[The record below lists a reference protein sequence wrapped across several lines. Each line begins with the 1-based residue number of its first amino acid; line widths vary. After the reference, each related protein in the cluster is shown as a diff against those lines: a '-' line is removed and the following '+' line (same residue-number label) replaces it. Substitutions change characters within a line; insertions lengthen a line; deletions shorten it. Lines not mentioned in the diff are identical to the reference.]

1 MNCRACKSNKMY
13 KFLDLGNQPPADQF
27 RGPTKINDPVVYYP
41 LNVFICEDCG
51 LVQLGYIVDPV
62 ILYQDNYP
70 YESSTT
76 ITGQKHYY
84 DFAKSVVESFNISS
98 DDYVMDIGSNVGVLL
113 QGFKNC
119 GTKILGVDPAANICE
134 IANNQ
139 GIPTYNAFFNEKVA
153 VKLRNQYG
161 LFSVI
166 TGTNVFAHIDDWDS
180 LVKGVV
186 KLLDSKKGVFI
197 IESPHFLHLLKSLEY
212 DTIYHEHLN
221 YISIEPLVPFFDKYN
236 MEIIKIEQKDIHG
249 GSIRIFVSKKGNYK
263 IEESVAEVL
272 YDEKLYGIRSRSVLD
287 DFAIKVKQNRD
298 EIIDLIYKLKKSG
311 KRVVCIS
318 APAKGMTLL
327 NYCSLGK
334 DTFDYIAEKSLLKI
348 GLLSPGGNI
357 PIVTDAQLI
366 KDNPDYAILL
376 AWNFSKEIMAN
387 LEEYKRN
394 GGKFIVPI
402 PKPVIL

>member
-139 GIPTYNAFFNEKVA
+139 GIPTYNAFFNEKVC
-153 VKLRNQYG
+153 
-161 LFSVI
+161 
-166 TGTNVFAHIDDWDS
+166 
-180 LVKGVV
+180 
-186 KLLDSKKGVFI
+186 LLYT
-197 IESPHFLHLLKSLEY
+197 SPSPR
-212 DTIYHEHLN
+212 DRT
-221 YISIEPLVPFFDKYN
+221 
-236 MEIIKIEQKDIHG
+236 
-249 GSIRIFVSKKGNYK
+249 
-263 IEESVAEVL
+263 
-272 YDEKLYGIRSRSVLD
+272 RSRMPS
-287 DFAIKVKQNRD
+287 
-298 EIIDLIYKLKKSG
+298 
-311 KRVVCIS
+311 S
-318 APAKGMTLL
+318 A
-327 NYCSLGK
+327 
-334 DTFDYIAEKSLLKI
+334 
-348 GLLSPGGNI
+348 
-357 PIVTDAQLI
+357 
-366 KDNPDYAILL
+366 
-376 AWNFSKEIMAN
+376 
-387 LEEYKRN
+387 
-394 GGKFIVPI
+394 
-402 PKPVIL
+402 

>member
-27 RGPTKINDPVVYYP
+27 REPTKINDPVVYYP

-334 DTFDYIAEKSLLKI
+334 DAFDYIAEKSLLKI

-366 KDNPDYAILL
+366 KDNPDYAVLL